1 MSNPSKPRRGGLRP
15 GAGRPKGTGPYGEP
29 TRPIRIPESLLPRV
43 EDLLAGRIAAGP
55 GSETADRTVG
65 RPSPELTPV
74 TYFMPHD
81 AEIMLPN
88 DEADELRLPLFG
100 TKVAAGFPS
109 PADDHLEN
117 TLDLN
122 EHLVRRPAAT
132 FFVRVQGESMLGAGI
147 NPGDILVVDRA
158 EEAADGKIV
167 IAALDGELTVKR
179 LSLKDG
185 RVLLQPENPAFEP
198 IPVTEEMSFVIWGVV
213 SSVIHEF

>member
-1 MSNPSKPRRGGLRP
+1 MSSASKSRRGGRRP
-15 GAGRPKGTGPYGEP
+15 GAGRPRGSGPYGEP
-29 TRPIRIPESLLPRV
+29 TRPVRIPESLLPQI
-43 EDLLAGRIAAGP
+43 EDMLAGRAAEGP
-55 GSETADRTVG
+55 GAPQRDGRAD
-65 RPSPELTPV
+65 V
-74 TYFMPHD
+74 TYFMPRD
-81 AEIMLPN
+81 AEIMRPR

-100 TKVAAGFPS
+100 TRVAAGFPS

-132 FFVRVQGESMLGAGI
+132 FFVRVQGESMTGAGI

-179 LSLKDG
+179 LSRRDG
-185 RVLLQPENPAFEP
+185 RVMLMPENPAFEP

>member
-1 MSNPSKPRRGGLRP
+1 MSSASKSRRGGRRP

-29 TRPIRIPESLLPRV
+29 TRPVRIPESLLPQI
-43 EDLLAGRIAAGP
+43 EGMLAGRAAAGP
-55 GSETADRTVG
+55 GAGEAPAAPPRNG
-65 RPSPELTPV
+65 RAEV
-74 TYFMPHD
+74 TYFMPRD

-88 DEADELRLPLFG
+88 DKAGDLRLPLFG
-100 TKVAAGFPS
+100 TRVAAGFPS

-132 FFVRVQGESMLGAGI
+132 FFVRVQGESMTGAGI

-158 EEAADGKIV
+158 EEARDGKIV

-179 LSLKDG
+179 LSRRDG
-185 RVLLQPENPAFEP
+185 RVMLMPENPAFEP
-198 IPVTEEMSFVIWGVV
+198 IPVNEEMSFVIWGVV
-213 SSVIHEF
+213 RSVIHEF